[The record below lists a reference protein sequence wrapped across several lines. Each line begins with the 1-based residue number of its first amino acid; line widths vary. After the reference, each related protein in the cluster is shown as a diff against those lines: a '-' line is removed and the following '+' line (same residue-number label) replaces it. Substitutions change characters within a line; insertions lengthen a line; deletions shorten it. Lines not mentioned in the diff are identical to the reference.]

1 MKSHLINLVLKQNDS
16 LHLLCKLY
24 LFYNPSATFGYN
36 RGVKFSM
43 IALHTHSH
51 TNTDVSTAFC
61 LLSGAFLCP
70 KAVALPVS
78 ISIAG
83 DTIVLINT
91 YGKIREIFQVSQ
103 FFLISF

>member
-1 MKSHLINLVLKQNDS
+1 
-16 LHLLCKLY
+16 LCKLY
-24 LFYNPSATFGYN
+24 LIYNPSATFGYN

-51 TNTDVSTAFC
+51 TNTNGGSIAFC

-91 YGKIREIFQVSQ
+91 YGKIREDIPGIQIFFN
-103 FFLISF
+103 FFLTFF

>member
-1 MKSHLINLVLKQNDS
+1 VQAF
-16 LHLLCKLY
+16 LL
-24 LFYNPSATFGYN
+24 YNPSATFGYN

-91 YGKIREIFQVSQ
+91 YGKIRNIPGIPIF
-103 FFLISF
+103 FNIFLISF